1 MSHSGRSIH
10 FIEDQDVPPMAYAEQ
25 FADPDPSKALPP
37 EELLRQARLIIS
49 TQLGA
54 DPLLRRHV
62 RDLYKNFA
70 QVSVSPTEK
79 GKSKIDEYHTYYV
92 SMNHNGGRCLL
103 AYIGTGLQILAEQ
116 AHHEDAPRD
125 PVLAYPKSGRGLAST
140 RLDHTAKGYS
150 ADVRQ
155 PTSRIFQFGQLQ

>member
-1 MSHSGRSIH
+1 MNFMSHSGRSIH

-37 EELLRQARLIIS
+37 EELLRQARLILS

-70 QVSVSPTEK
+70 QVSVSPTER

-92 SMNHNGGRCLL
+92 SISHNGRCRPF
-103 AYIGTGLQILAEQ
+103 ANIGYRALNICRTS
-116 AHHEDAPRD
+116 PSR
-125 PVLAYPKSGRGLAST
+125 RCST
-140 RLDHTAKGYS
+140 KLS
-150 ADVRQ
+150 
-155 PTSRIFQFGQLQ
+155 SCIF